1 MTDEGP
7 GPGTEGG
14 GGARAEHRS
23 HLPTPL
29 LLRGALGHHG
39 GSPPGR
45 LVPCDPEGGRK
56 VAPQGAAGSACGSRG
71 PWGWGDL
78 ALWGP
83 LCSGMGSPRV
93 HTRGPHLTWMPG
105 TAWASCS
112 VTQGCGP
119 HTWAF
124 TSSSCSPCK
133 RNGGGTSSVN
143 CGTDRGPQCWQECG
157 LDSVRLP
164 SPEAGTLL

>member
-1 MTDEGP
+1 MRTSASACDKG
-7 GPGTEGG
+7 
-14 GGARAEHRS
+14 
-23 HLPTPL
+23 HLPTSL
-29 LLRGALGHHG
+29 LLRGALRPHR
-39 GSPPGR
+39 GSPPGWPD
-45 LVPCDPEGGRK
+45 PCDPEGGCD
-56 VAPQGAAGSACGSRG
+56 VAPQGAARAACGSRAL
-71 PWGWGDL
+71 WGWGGL
-78 ALWGP
+78 VLWGP
-83 LCSGMGSPRV
+83 LCSGIGSPWV
-93 HTRGPHLTWMPG
+93 HPQGTHLTWTPG